1 MLLFLDSEVH
11 LQCNIIQCAGKCLEE
26 DDCSSIAVAG
36 VGFTRSFPDHK
47 IGSNE
52 ESAGLA
58 GTTVYVIDPEKAS
71 CMYAKHLHL
80 INSTPTN

>member
-1 MLLFLDSEVH
+1 MH
-11 LQCNIIQCAGKCLEE
+11 LQCNIIQCAGKCSEE
-26 DDCSSIAVAG
+26 DDCTSVAVAG
-36 VGFTRSFPDHK
+36 AGFTRSLPEHK

-71 CMYAKHLHL
+71 CMYAKRIDF
-80 INSTPTN
+80 INSTPTNL